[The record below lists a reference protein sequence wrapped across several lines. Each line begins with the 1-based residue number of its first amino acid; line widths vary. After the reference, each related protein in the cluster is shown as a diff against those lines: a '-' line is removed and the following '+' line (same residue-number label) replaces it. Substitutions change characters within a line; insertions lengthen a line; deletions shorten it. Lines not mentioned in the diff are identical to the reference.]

1 MTPALRWAAIRAIL
15 IVSLIVRDKVTN
27 KTVSTNHNFCRE
39 RRTEAGIRTKVPQ
52 SHQPKPAHFLF
63 QCLNE
68 IKKCDLTGR
77 CVCVCVCVCVC
88 LFVCFCFVYFV
99 CLVFWFW
106 FVCFLLLFVGF
117 FFFPFSFFFF
127 VLFLF
132 FSTGETFS
140 NCRGL
145 FNARTPVTQTR
156 DPASGGSSIR
166 TDYLVH
172 GIATTHHQQAGV
184 AGLWLLER
192 RPAHVEWFTETQS

>member
-88 LFVCFCFVYFV
+88 LFVFFFFSLFGVLVLVCLLFV
-99 CLVFWFW
+99 CSR
-106 FVCFLLLFVGF
+106 LLFVGF

-132 FSTGETFS
+132 FSTGGDVFQ
-140 NCRGL
+140 L
-145 FNARTPVTQTR
+145 P
-156 DPASGGSSIR
+156 
-166 TDYLVH
+166 
-172 GIATTHHQQAGV
+172 
-184 AGLWLLER
+184 
-192 RPAHVEWFTETQS
+192 RPL